1 MLREIGGANLKKR
14 VAIILS
20 WLFASIGF
28 GVLTKYVDSVPFLG
42 DVFTRLGIW
51 VLIGTLI
58 AAYSKT
64 PIRAGIHNLIFFI
77 GMLIGYYAYS
87 ELLFGVFPTSYFL
100 YWGVYAM
107 VSPCLAAIVWF
118 AKNDRRLSFVL
129 PAFPMGFMLSLS
141 VGMGLFYMYL
151 NHIEE
156 LIMYIVLG
164 FIFYKEPKQIALVI
178 FLSLV
183 VTFIIKNTSLSWY
196 TVF

>member
-1 MLREIGGANLKKR
+1 MKKR

-28 GVLTKYVDSVPFLG
+28 GIITKYVESVSFFG

-64 PIRAGIHNLIFFI
+64 PIRAGIQTMIFFI

-87 ELLFGVFPTSYFL
+87 ELLFGVFSTNYFL
-100 YWGVYAM
+100 YWGVYAI
-107 VSPCLAAIVWF
+107 VSPFLAAIVWF
-118 AKNDRRLSFVL
+118 AKNDRRLCFVL
-129 PAFPMGFMLSLS
+129 PALPMGLMLSLS
-141 VGMGLFYMYL
+141 GGMGLFYMYL

-156 LIMYIVLG
+156 LIMYIILG
-164 FIFYKEPKQIALVI
+164 LIFYKKPKQIALVI
-178 FLSLV
+178 YLSLV

-196 TVF
+196 TIF

>member
-1 MLREIGGANLKKR
+1 MGNLKKR

-28 GVLTKYVDSVPFLG
+28 GVIIKYVDSVPFLG

-51 VLIGTLI
+51 VLIGILI
-58 AAYSKT
+58 ATYSKT
-64 PIRAGIHNLIFFI
+64 PIRAGIQTLIFFI
-77 GMLIGYYAYS
+77 GMLIGYYAYV
-87 ELLFGVFPTSYFL
+87 LFGVFPTSYFL
-100 YWGVYAM
+100 YWGVYAI
-107 VSPCLAAIVWF
+107 VSPFLAAIVWF
-118 AKNDRRLSFVL
+118 AKNNRRLSFIL
-129 PAFPMGFMLSLS
+129 PALPMGLMLSLS

-156 LIMYIVLG
+156 LIIYIVLG
-164 FIFYKEPKQIALVI
+164 LIFYKEPKQIALVI